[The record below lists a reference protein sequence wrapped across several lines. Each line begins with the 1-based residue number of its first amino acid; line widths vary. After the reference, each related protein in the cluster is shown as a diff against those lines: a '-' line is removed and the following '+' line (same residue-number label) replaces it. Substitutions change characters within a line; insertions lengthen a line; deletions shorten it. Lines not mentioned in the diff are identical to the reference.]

1 MKDSIRRYILS
12 WVEENNFTILHID
25 DLVADIGYS
34 RRTIETWF
42 KEHYQLSLGEYILRR
57 RLSRAAI
64 MLRMTS
70 IPVTDIAY
78 LFHYQS
84 SQGFSRAFKKMT
96 GLTPSEYRRARVW
109 NFDVLQPS
117 FLLSDHQT
125 PELEICELNETFLY
139 THQIIEHDHLFDT
152 SVHDITKKIKK
163 LLIENRHEIDRITL
177 VPRPPERLGKSR
189 SYLVEVLISYSLQ
202 SDTTAKRG
210 TCVVKGKYAKMT
222 FSGSWEGYSAFNKIA
237 FVKAMVKKRLALR
250 EGIYLIQFNSY
261 SDEHVNFDVFIPI
274 L

>member
-1 MKDSIRRYILS
+1 MKDSIRKYILS

-84 SQGFSRAFKKMT
+84 SQSFSRAFKKMT
-96 GLTPSEYRRARVW
+96 GLTPSEYRHARVW
-109 NFDVLQPS
+109 DFDILQPS
-117 FLLSDHQT
+117 FLLCEQQT
-125 PELEICELNETFLY
+125 PELEICELNETLICN
-139 THQIIEHDHLFDT
+139 HQIIEHDHLFDT

-163 LLIENRHEIDRITL
+163 LLTENRHEIEKITL
-177 VPRPPERLGKSR
+177 LPRRPELGKSR
-189 SYLVEVLISYSLQ
+189 SYLVEVLISYALQ
-202 SDTTAKRG
+202 SDTKDNKQ
-210 TCVVKGKYAKMT
+210 TCVVRGKYARMP
-222 FSGSWEGYSAFNKIA
+222 FSGSWESYSAFNKIA
-237 FVKAMVKKRLALR
+237 FVKAMVKNRLTLR
-250 EGIYLIQFNSY
+250 DDIYLMKFNSY
-261 SDEHVNFDVFIPI
+261 SEEHVDFDVYIPV